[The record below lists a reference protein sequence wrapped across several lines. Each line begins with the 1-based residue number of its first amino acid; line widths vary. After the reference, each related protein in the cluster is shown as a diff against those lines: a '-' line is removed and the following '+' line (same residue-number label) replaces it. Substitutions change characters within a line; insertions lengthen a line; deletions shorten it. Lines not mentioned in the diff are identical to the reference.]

1 MQSIKAVRVQVISN
15 TIASPPFSSTRVWSI
30 SFSVGPAYPQV
41 GWLIG
46 YKVVHLVNDQ
56 LIIPLLILSWTFSY
70 AQEDIWSHTGNE
82 NRESQHWIEIVTPNF
97 HSLISCVYWG
107 YWIQQRCNT
116 LILYLWTSLTNR
128 VWSSRSLLGRR
139 LSQIRFWLVL
149 TATPLHTQREQRTS
163 RIWQRK
169 RHSCQTLFPF
179 CVKICHTST
188 MCQRFTCSERKL
200 LVIQT
205 DSLQAVMLGAHS
217 QCARG
222 PSSRTIVLHLPF
234 MISNC
239 CLQESSLMSSNKWQ
253 CKY

>member
-41 GWLIG
+41 GRLIG

-116 LILYLWTSLTNR
+116 LNSLPLNIIDQSSLKQQVPIGKEVVTDQILIGSHCHSIAYTEGTKDIQDLTEKKTLVSDTFSFLCENMSHIHNVSAFHMLR
-128 VWSSRSLLGRR
+128 EEMISYSDRFSSSCDAWST
-139 LSQIRFWLVL
+139 FTV
-149 TATPLHTQREQRTS
+149 
-163 RIWQRK
+163 RK
-169 RHSCQTLFPF
+169 RAFKQNYRPPPAIHDQQLLF
-179 CVKICHTST
+179 T
-188 MCQRFTCSERKL
+188 RKL
-200 LVIQT
+200 FDV
-205 DSLQAVMLGAHS
+205 
-217 QCARG
+217 
-222 PSSRTIVLHLPF
+222 F
-234 MISNC
+234 
-239 CLQESSLMSSNKWQ
+239 
-253 CKY
+253 